1 MNNIVQYKYM
11 LDHEHYGY
19 WKVKMKASLQ
29 NIDMDVW
36 ASMEDA
42 YEAPKTVEKDN
53 DVFNKPLAK

>member
-1 MNNIVQYKYM
+1 M